1 MRDFYGNDL
10 DDWIDFVEEIVEDF
24 DGGSPID
31 LDARARIVSFYK
43 GDEKNPPNFHIV
55 VDGSDSYTGAELIG
69 DIYKDWGM
77 YVDQSGD
84 EIYVEPFA

>member
-1 MRDFYGNDL
+1 MVDYYDNNL
-10 DDWIDFVEEIVEDF
+10 DEWIDFVEEIVEDF
-24 DGGSPID
+24 DGASSID

-43 GDEKNPPNFHIV
+43 GDEKNPPHYNIV
-55 VDGSDSYTGAELIG
+55 VDGLDSDTAAELIG
-69 DIYKDWGM
+69 DIYRDWGM